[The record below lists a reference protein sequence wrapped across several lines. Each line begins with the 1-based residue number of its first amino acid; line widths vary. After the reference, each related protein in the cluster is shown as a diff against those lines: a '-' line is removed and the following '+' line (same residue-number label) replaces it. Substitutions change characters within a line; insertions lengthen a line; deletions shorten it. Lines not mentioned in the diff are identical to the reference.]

1 MEIRNAS
8 EMAEKG
14 HRSGNGWQSVQ
25 LHPVGPAGHSF
36 MAVDLLEIEPGA
48 TMPPTAHSEEQ
59 LLFVVAGTGE
69 LTGSAPGG
77 PTVVVRPD
85 SVAYIA
91 AREGYALRNTGN
103 QPLRVLVSLPLIAA
117 SDRALGLTQPLNVDK
132 VEEQP
137 TLIAAQPK
145 VEDSVPQAAP
155 AAEGRIR
162 ETAPEP
168 TPAPDAP
175 PEATAA
181 PVVESEPVPPDISA
195 LVKRAS
201 DVAAAPRTERKKPQ
215 PLLEPVPETDEPPSP
230 EEEVEEAQSS
240 LMELQVIFDGGSRG
254 NPGQGY
260 GSFMVQSPNR
270 KPVIKRVEFG
280 DNYTNN
286 QAEYDTLIESL
297 VYIIERLEATNR
309 SPQQVAL
316 DIKTDSDLV
325 VNQLLGSFKVKDAG
339 LKIRN
344 AKALEL
350 LGRFGDWLIN
360 WHPREESVKLLG
372 H

>member
-14 HRSGNGWQSVQ
+14 QRSGKGWKAVQ
-25 LHPVGPAGHSF
+25 LHPVGHAGHSL

-48 TMPPTAHSEEQ
+48 TLPPSVHTEEH
-59 LLFVVAGTGE
+59 LLFVIAGTGE
-69 LTGSAPGG
+69 LSGSAPGG
-77 PTVVVRPD
+77 ATVVIRPD
-85 SVAYIA
+85 AVAFIG

-117 SDRALGLTQPLNVDK
+117 TDRALGLTQPLDVDK
-132 VEEQP
+132 LAEQP
-137 TLIAAQPK
+137 RPDATQTQ
-145 VEDSVPQAAP
+145 VQDSAPQTEL
-155 AAEGRIR
+155 AAEGRSK
-162 ETAPEP
+162 ETVPESTP
-168 TPAPDAP
+168 TPDEPPDAVAVP
-175 PEATAA
+175 IS
-181 PVVESEPVPPDISA
+181 ESEPVPPDISA

-201 DVAAAPRTERKKPQ
+201 DVAAVPRAERKKPQ
-215 PLLEPVPETDEPPSP
+215 PLSEPVPETDEPPSP
-230 EEEVEEAQSS
+230 EDEIEEAQSS

-297 VYIIERLEATNR
+297 IYIIERLEATNR

-344 AKALEL
+344 TKALEL

-360 WHPREESVKLLG
+360 WHPREESVRLLG